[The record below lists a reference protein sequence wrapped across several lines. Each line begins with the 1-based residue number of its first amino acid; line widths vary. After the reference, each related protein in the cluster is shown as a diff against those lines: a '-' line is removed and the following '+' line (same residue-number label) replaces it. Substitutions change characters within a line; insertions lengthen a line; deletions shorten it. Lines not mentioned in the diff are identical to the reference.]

1 MEEKKVKIL
10 FKEEDINRR
19 IKELGEKIT
28 NDYRDKK
35 PLLISILK
43 GGGFFVADL
52 ARSIKLDLTIDYIS
66 ASSYGKE
73 TESSGNVR
81 ILKDI
86 SQPIVNKDIILVED
100 IIDTGYTLKSIYDML
115 KTRNPR
121 SIKICVLLDKPSRRK
136 VKVLIH
142 YKGFEIPD
150 LFVVGFGID
159 FAERYRNLPYIGYLE

>member
-1 MEEKKVKIL
+1 MKEKKVKIII
-10 FKEEDINRR
+10 KGEDVNRR

-28 NDYRDKK
+28 NDYSGKK

-43 GGGFFVADL
+43 GGGFFLADL
-52 ARSIKLDLTIDYIS
+52 ARSIKLDLMIDYIS
-66 ASSYGKE
+66 ASSYGEEAK
-73 TESSGNVR
+73 SSGNVR
-81 ILKDI
+81 IIKDL
-86 SQPIVNKDIILVED
+86 SQPIENKDIILVED
-100 IIDTGYTLKSIYDML
+100 IIDTGYTLKSICDML

-136 VKVLIH
+136 VKITVD

-159 FAERYRNLPYIGYLE
+159 FAERYRNLPYIAYIE